1 MEIYTQMRKNVTI
14 EAVQVELKA
23 GMKLAKCVQCG
34 CMAGGLDTLRQ
45 QLQEIPGGEVA
56 ELAEKIAG
64 WKTQMKPIHY
74 ACLGCEYC
82 HPAVAKNAFSKA
94 FPEAALPSA
103 LTCGFQ
109 VAEGEWPSVLGEY
122 FVLDKTAPV
131 AVATLASV
139 RLAEELARL
148 KPAGLALVGKLETEN
163 IGIDKVVKNV
173 ISNPAIR
180 TIIVAGVEPKG
191 HQSGSA
197 LLALAQ
203 NGVDENN
210 RVIGSTAKLPVLRN
224 VTRVEIESFRQQV
237 QVMDLRGCED
247 LAKTIAHVAELTFQA
262 TTACSCGGECADEI
276 GASSTAAQ
284 SSPLLTLPLL
294 AEPETVGTCS
304 DPTCSCHAEIPSSP
318 EIVVAVDAGRPIP
331 MDKAGY
337 FVVLPVAERG
347 VINVEHYGYD
357 NTLLH
362 VIEGPNARVLYLN
375 IVDQK
380 WISELSHAAYLG
392 KELAKAELSL
402 RRGFKYVQDGA

>member
-1 MEIYTQMRKNVTI
+1 MKNKDAI
-14 EAVQVELKA
+14 EAIQVELKA
-23 GMKLAKCVQCG
+23 GMQLAKCQQCG

-45 QLQEIPGGEVA
+45 QLQEITGGEAA

-64 WKTQMKPIHY
+64 WKAQMKPIRY
-74 ACLGCEYC
+74 TCLGCEYC
-82 HPAVAKNAFSKA
+82 YPAVAENAFSKA
-94 FPEAALPSA
+94 FPEAALPPPA
-103 LTCGFQ
+103 LSCGYQF
-109 VAEGEWPSVLGEY
+109 AEGEWPSVMGEY

-148 KPAGLALVGKLETEN
+148 KPAGVALVGKLETEN

-191 HQSGSA
+191 HHSGSA
-197 LLALAQ
+197 LLSLVQ

-210 RVIGSTAKLPVLRN
+210 RVIGSTAKRPVLRN
-224 VTRVEIESFRQQV
+224 VTRAEIEAFRNQV
-237 QVMDLRGCED
+237 QVVDLRGCED
-247 LAKTIAHVAELTFQA
+247 PSEIAARVANLALLTELSFQA
-262 TTACSCGGECADEI
+262 TAACSCGADCADEY
-276 GASSTAAQ
+276 GSSSAAAQ
-284 SSPLLTLPLL
+284 PVSLTLPLF
-294 AEPETVGTCS
+294 AEPETAGTCA
-304 DPTCSCHAEIPSSP
+304 DPTCSCHAEVPPSP

-337 FVVLPVAERG
+337 FVILPVVDRSA
-347 VINVEHYGYD
+347 INVEHYGYD

-362 VIEGPNARVLYLN
+362 VIEGPNARALYLA
-375 IVDQK
+375 IIGRGWVT
-380 WISELSHAAYLG
+380 ELSHAAYLG

-402 RRGFKYVQDGA
+402 KLGFKYVQDGA